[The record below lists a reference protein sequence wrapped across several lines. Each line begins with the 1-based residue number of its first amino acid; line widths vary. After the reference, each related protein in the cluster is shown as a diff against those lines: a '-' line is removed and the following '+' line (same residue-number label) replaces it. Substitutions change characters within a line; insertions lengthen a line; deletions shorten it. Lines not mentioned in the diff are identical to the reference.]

1 MAAGLLS
8 FPVLAALSVGLLIVH
23 VLLQSTLAVRET
35 GTEWNTGPRDTE
47 VKPKGA
53 LAGRAK
59 RASANFRETYPGFVV
74 LILALAIA
82 GDAWHLGLTGTIV
95 WFAAR
100 IAYIP
105 LYLAGVS
112 YIRSYVWL
120 VAMAGL
126 GLMFAGVV
134 LAAVLRGAS

>member
-8 FPVLAALSVGLLIVH
+8 FPALAALSVILLMVH
-23 VLLQSTLAVRET
+23 VALQSTLAVRDT
-35 GTEWNTGPRDTE
+35 GTEWNAGPRDTE
-47 VKPKGA
+47 AKLKSAV
-53 LAGRAK
+53 AGRAK

-74 LILALAIA
+74 LVLALAIG
-82 GDAWHLGLTGTIV
+82 GDAWHLGLIGTLV

-105 LYLAGVS
+105 LYLGGVS
-112 YIRSYVWL
+112 YVRSYVWL

-126 GLMFAGVV
+126 GLMFAGVIIK
-134 LAAVLRGAS
+134 AFGG

>member
-8 FPVLAALSVGLLIVH
+8 FPVLAALSVVILIVH

-35 GTEWNTGPRDTE
+35 GKEWNAGPRDIE
-47 VKPKGA
+47 VKPKSA

-74 LILALAIA
+74 LVLALAVG
-82 GDAWHLGLTGTIV
+82 GDAWHLGLIGALV

-100 IAYIP
+100 IVYIP
-105 LYLAGVS
+105 LYLRGVS
-112 YIRSYVWL
+112 YVRSFVWV

-126 GLMFAGVV
+126 AMMF
-134 LAAVLRGAS
+134 LAVIITAVGG

>member
-35 GTEWNTGPRDTE
+35 GQTWNAGPRDTE
-47 VKPKGA
+47 VKVKGV
-53 LAGRAK
+53 LARRAA

-74 LILALAIA
+74 LVLALAIG
-82 GDAWHLGLTGTIV
+82 GDAWGLGFAGALV

-105 LYLAGVS
+105 LYLGGVA
-112 YIRSYVWL
+112 YIRSYVW
-120 VAMAGL
+120 VGAML
-126 GLMFAGVV
+126 GLAMMFAGVV
-134 LAAVLRGAS
+134 LSAVR

>member
-1 MAAGLLS
+1 MAAGFLS
-8 FPVLAALSVGLLIVH
+8 FPVLAALSVALLMFH
-23 VLLQSTLAVRET
+23 VLLQSTLAYRDVGR
-35 GTEWNTGPRDTE
+35 EWNAGPRDTAPGPLGE
-47 VKPKGA
+47 

-74 LILALAIA
+74 LTLALA
-82 GDAWHLGLTGTIV
+82 LTGDTSGLGFWGAIL

-105 LYLAGVS
+105 LYLGGVH

-120 VAMAGL
+120 VALLGMAM
-126 GLMFAGVV
+126 MFAGV
-134 LAAVLRGAS
+134 LYQAWFQGG

>member
-8 FPVLAALSVGLLIVH
+8 FPVLAALSVALLLVH

-35 GTEWNTGPRDTE
+35 GKEWNAGPRDTE
-47 VKPKGA
+47 VKLKGA
-53 LAGRAK
+53 LAGRAE

-74 LILALAIA
+74 LVLALALG
-82 GDAWHLGLTGTIV
+82 GDAWHLGLVGTLV

-100 IAYIP
+100 IVYIP
-105 LYLAGVS
+105 LYLRGVP
-112 YIRSYVWL
+112 YLRSFVWL

-126 GLMFAGVV
+126 GLMS
-134 LAAVLRGAS
+134 AAVIIKAFGG

>member
-8 FPVLAALSVGLLIVH
+8 FPVLAALSVGLLMFH

-35 GTEWNTGPRDTE
+35 GTEWNAGPRDTE
-47 VKPKGA
+47 VKPRSA

-59 RASANFRETYPGFVV
+59 RASANFRETYPGFVALV
-74 LILALAIA
+74 LALALG
-82 GDAWHLGLTGTIV
+82 GDAWHLGLAGTLV

-100 IAYIP
+100 ITYIP
-105 LYLAGVS
+105 LYLGGVPYVRS
-112 YIRSYVWL
+112 YIWL

-134 LAAVLRGAS
+134 IKAIGG

>member
-8 FPVLAALSVGLLIVH
+8 FPVLAASSVALLMVH
-23 VLLQSTLAVRET
+23 ILLQSTLALRET
-35 GTEWNTGPRDTE
+35 GPEWNAGPRDTE
-47 VKPKGA
+47 MKLKSA

-74 LILALAIA
+74 LVLALAIG
-82 GDAWHLGLTGTIV
+82 GDAWGLGFWGAIV

-105 LYLAGVS
+105 LYLRGVP
-112 YIRSYVWL
+112 YIRSYVWC
-120 VAMAGL
+120 VALL
-126 GLMFAGVV
+126 GLAMMG
-134 LAAVLRGAS
+134 AAVIVKAIGG